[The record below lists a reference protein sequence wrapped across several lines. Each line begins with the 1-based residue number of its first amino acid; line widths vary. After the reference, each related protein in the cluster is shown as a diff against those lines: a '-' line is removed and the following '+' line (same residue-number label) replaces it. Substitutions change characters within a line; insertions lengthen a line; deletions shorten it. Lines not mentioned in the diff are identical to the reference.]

1 MDFVPVDFVPVDF
14 VPVDFVPVDF
24 RWISGD
30 VAKIHTYPA
39 SVVLS
44 PTKEAGATEQ
54 SLASGWASV
63 DGVDRLGN
71 APKDVRRLSMVNA
84 GVTEQSPA
92 SAPASADGVGR
103 LGIVR
108 AKPCLKH

>member
-1 MDFVPVDFVPVDF
+1 MATNISGGFPVDY
-14 VPVDFVPVDF
+14 VPVDF

-44 PTKEAGATEQ
+44 STKEAGATEQ
-54 SLASGWASV
+54 SPASGWASV